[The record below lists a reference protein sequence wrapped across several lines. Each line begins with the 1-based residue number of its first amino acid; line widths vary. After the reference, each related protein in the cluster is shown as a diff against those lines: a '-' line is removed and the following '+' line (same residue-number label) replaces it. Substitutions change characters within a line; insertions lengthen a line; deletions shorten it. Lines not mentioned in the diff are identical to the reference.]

1 MTEITLLD
9 GGMGQELVARVS
21 DAPTGQWSS
30 RIMRDHPGLVAEVHG
45 DFFDAGAT
53 VATTNTYALHLD
65 RFKGSDMDGLQP
77 ELMAQALDE
86 AKKART
92 AHGRGRLAGSIGPL
106 GWSYDPKAHTDLA
119 SARALY
125 GELAAQL
132 APHVDL
138 LIGETIAS
146 VGHARAL
153 LEAARETGLPV
164 WLAVTVDDEDGSLL
178 RSREPLSD
186 LADLDADA
194 WLANCSTPEATGAAM
209 EVFAGFGKPFG
220 AYANGFVEI
229 NKDFLN
235 ATSVVDILA
244 GRDIDPES
252 YADFAMGWV
261 SQGATIVGG
270 CCEIGPDHIRELAR
284 RLRAEGHTIV

>member
-1 MTEITLLD
+1 MIGCSVAYHLAHIGWQDIVLLERKQLTSGTTWHAAGLIAQLRATANMT
-9 GGMGQELVARVS
+9 
-21 DAPTGQWSS
+21 
-30 RIMRDHPGLVAEVHG
+30 
-45 DFFDAGAT
+45 
-53 VATTNTYALHLD
+53 
-65 RFKGSDMDGLQP
+65 
-77 ELMAQALDE
+77 
-86 AKKART
+86 
-92 AHGRGRLAGSIGPL
+92 RLAKYSQE
-106 GWSYDPKAHTDLA
+106 
-119 SARALY
+119 LY

-252 YADFAMGWV
+252 YADFALGWV

-270 CCEIGPDHIRELAR
+270 CCEIGPNHIRELAR